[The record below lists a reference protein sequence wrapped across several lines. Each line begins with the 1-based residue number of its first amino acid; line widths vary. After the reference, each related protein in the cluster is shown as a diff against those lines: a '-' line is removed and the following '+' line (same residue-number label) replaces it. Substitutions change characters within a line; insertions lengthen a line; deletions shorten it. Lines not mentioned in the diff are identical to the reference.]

1 MPKSSAGIKLG
12 IAFGLLISI
21 LIGVGWLGLS
31 RTKQV
36 NAGASEILNQDVVK
50 LELAKQA
57 VSFVNVD
64 TRMMTELVLAKHPDK
79 QNSERYPVRHMD
91 LENKIAAIQTKIR
104 EAGTSDQENHRLTK
118 IEETRVPAAA
128 SVNKIADL
136 LRTPGKESEA
146 RKLMTDETAP
156 LLNQYRAAWADLI
169 HFEDGAITSAKERNE
184 EDFAA
189 TQRLSMLLVLAA
201 ILVAIGIAAF
211 VTRVLSREIR
221 EREEAKLGVRRLNEK
236 LEEQVNRRTED
247 LARTVEALQTEVLE
261 RNAKEQEFRRLA
273 AIVEGSDDAIIAGS
287 LDGIIT
293 DWNAGAERMLG
304 FTREEVIG
312 KSFSM
317 ITPRELSHEPRE
329 SQAKLLRGEAAAR
342 FESVRV
348 RKNGEPVDVAIVVS
362 PILNERGRIVGGSA
376 ILRDITERKIVE
388 DALRRS
394 EATYRSFVDNA
405 PYGILRTTL
414 DGRIVKANPALV
426 EMLGYASERE
436 VLALRMDDVY
446 LHREDREES
455 TRWCR
460 QQDTVQGIEVEWKH
474 KSGRP
479 FTIRSAAHVVK
490 DSKGNIEFLEGF
502 VEDISER
509 RGMELQLRQALKME
523 AIGRLAGGV
532 AHDFNNLLGVI
543 IGYGDLAAEQAGPNS
558 ALHGAVE
565 QIRKAAIRA
574 STLTRQLLAFSRQQV
589 LEMRVLNLNSIVAEI
604 GKMLQPLL
612 GKDIHLETVLDPD
625 LGQVRA
631 DQGQVEQVLMNLAV
645 NARDAMPDGGRLLIR
660 TANVSVDQEFAQKHQ
675 PMTPGEYVKLTVM
688 DTGMGMDALT
698 QAHIFE
704 PFFTTKAPGKGTG
717 LGLATVYGFVK
728 QSGGFIWVES
738 EPGAGATFTI
748 YLPMVCDAASQQ
760 ARELTGSSGRSAGT
774 ILLVE
779 DEESLRELTRN
790 LLEQGGYTVM
800 EACDGA
806 DAIRIARGYKGQI
819 HLLLTDMVM
828 PGMNGRTLAEKLT
841 KMYPDMRIA
850 YMSGYT
856 GFSESE
862 NASLDAAIIAKP
874 FTRES
879 LLQKVS
885 EVLNME
891 QNAERV

>member
-1 MPKSSAGIKLG
+1 
-12 IAFGLLISI
+12 
-21 LIGVGWLGLS
+21 
-31 RTKQV
+31 
-36 NAGASEILNQDVVK
+36 
-50 LELAKQA
+50 
-57 VSFVNVD
+57 
-64 TRMMTELVLAKHPDK
+64 
-79 QNSERYPVRHMD
+79 
-91 LENKIAAIQTKIR
+91 
-104 EAGTSDQENHRLTK
+104 
-118 IEETRVPAAA
+118 
-128 SVNKIADL
+128 
-136 LRTPGKESEA
+136 
-146 RKLMTDETAP
+146 
-156 LLNQYRAAWADLI
+156 
-169 HFEDGAITSAKERNE
+169 
-184 EDFAA
+184 
-189 TQRLSMLLVLAA
+189 
-201 ILVAIGIAAF
+201 
-211 VTRVLSREIR
+211 
-221 EREEAKLGVRRLNEK
+221 
-236 LEEQVNRRTED
+236 
-247 LARTVEALQTEVLE
+247 
-261 RNAKEQEFRRLA
+261 
-273 AIVEGSDDAIIAGS
+273 
-287 LDGIIT
+287 
-293 DWNAGAERMLG
+293 
-304 FTREEVIG
+304 
-312 KSFSM
+312 
-317 ITPRELSHEPRE
+317 
-329 SQAKLLRGEAAAR
+329 LLRGEAAAR

-348 RKNGEPVDVAIVVS
+348 RKHGEPVDVAIVVS